1 MSQEFGQ
8 DPSMSTT
15 PGRASVPLS
24 TRELAIREI
33 TAEILDLPIQRPHRF
48 ATQTMHHASH
58 LVVRVRTEGGLE
70 GIGEGTTP
78 GGPWWGGES
87 VETMKAIIDA
97 YLAPALIGENA
108 ARLNRMLERMD
119 RAAARNAFAK
129 AAVEMACFDL
139 LGKSMG
145 VPVCNLLGGPLRESL
160 PVLWTLA
167 AGDAGPDIAEAEEKL
182 DEGLHARFKVKVG
195 DDMDAELKRL
205 ARISEAL
212 GNRARLTIDPNGSW
226 DELKAT
232 RLLPRLAEV
241 GITLLE
247 QPLPYWNLDGM
258 ARLTATN
265 LVPIMADESMCSVHD
280 ALAVV
285 ERCAAHVF
293 SLKVLKSGGITGAQK
308 TATVAEAAGIC
319 CFGGTSLESSVGTA
333 ASMNLFSALPN
344 LTEGCELFG
353 PLFLA
358 DDIVEE
364 PLEYRDFR
372 VWRPRGPGFGVSLDE
387 EKVEHYR
394 RES

>member
-372 VWRPRGPGFGVSLDE
+372 VWRPRGPGLGVSLDE
-387 EKVEHYR
+387 EKVEHYK